1 MNEMFKRYFTVYH
14 LIPIIPVVQIQ
25 AAIARDDNTS
35 QTVFIQEVV
44 QKPTRQRFYVLAILF
59 IGLSIIY
66 LDRVNIS
73 IIAANTDFLQEMG
86 LIGKPVY
93 IGLLMSLF
101 LITYGVSNVILSPL
115 GDLIGPRKAMIM
127 AYAVISIS
135 LLLGGLSSVFGI
147 LLGTRILLGIGEG
160 LYYPMQNTF
169 IKNWFPPEER
179 GRANTAW
186 ILGQSLS
193 PAVAMPVFTWII
205 AEYSW
210 RHTFYFSFVLSLLP
224 LAFIYFFTSNSPRE
238 NKYIN
243 KQELNIIEASIP
255 GEMSTTRTNEK
266 TSILSRSKIYL
277 CNYDFWMLLAIFSSN
292 SMLSWGIVTWLPT
305 YLNSERGFSWSG
317 VGWMSSLPFIFGLLF
332 KVISGIAVDRTG
344 KKGVIMLISALLCAG
359 GILAGVNITNN
370 YLAAIIISFGIG
382 ASSMQLP
389 CVFTLLQG
397 MVPGAA
403 ISSAAG
409 ALNGM
414 AVGFGALSP
423 VLIGVIL
430 SFTHNF
436 YSVMYLLI
444 GIVMIGGLFSLPFAM
459 RRL

>member
-1 MNEMFKRYFTVYH
+1 MNSDNNISHRVHLEEMT
-14 LIPIIPVVQIQ
+14 
-25 AAIARDDNTS
+25 
-35 QTVFIQEVV
+35 
-44 QKPTRQRFYVLAILF
+44 QKPTRQRFFVLAVLF
-59 IGLSIIY
+59 ISLSIIY

-73 IIAANTDFLQEMG
+73 IIAANAQFLQEMD
-86 LIGKPVY
+86 LVGKPIY

-101 LITYGVSNVILSPL
+101 LITYGISNVVLSPI
-115 GDLIGPRKAMIM
+115 GDLIGPRKAMLI
-127 AYAVISIS
+127 AYIIISVS
-135 LLLGGLSSVFGI
+135 LLFGGLSSIFGV
-147 LLGTRILLGIGEG
+147 LLGTRILLGVGEG

-169 IKNWFPPEER
+169 IKNWFPPGER

-210 RHTFYFSFVLSLLP
+210 RHTFYFSFVLSLIP
-224 LAFIYFFTSNSPRE
+224 LVLIYFFASNTPRE
-238 NKYIN
+238 NRYIN
-243 KQELNIIEASIP
+243 KHELEIIE
-255 GEMSTTRTNEK
+255 EDRTVNHLVSHSEEK
-266 TSILSRSKIYL
+266 PSLITRSKIYL
-277 CNYDFWMLLAIFSSN
+277 CNPNFWLLLIIFSSN
-292 SMLSWGIVTWLPT
+292 SMLSWGVVTWLPT
-305 YLNSERGFSWSG
+305 YLNTERGFSWTN

-332 KVISGIAVDRTG
+332 KIVSGIVVDRTG
-344 KKGVIMLISALLCAG
+344 KKGMIMLISALLCAA
-359 GILAGVNITNN
+359 GILAGVNISNN
-370 YLAAIIISFGIG
+370 YIAAIMISFGIG

-397 MVPGAA
+397 MVPSEA

-423 VLIGVIL
+423 VLIGLIL
-430 SFTHNF
+430 SLTHNF

-444 GIVMIGGLFSLPFAM
+444 GIVLIGGLVSLFFAV

>member
-1 MNEMFKRYFTVYH
+1 MNS
-14 LIPIIPVVQIQ
+14 
-25 AAIARDDNTS
+25 DNNIS
-35 QTVFIQEVV
+35 QRVDIEEIT

-59 IGLSIIY
+59 ISLSVIY

-73 IIAANTDFLQEMG
+73 IIAANTQFLQEMD
-86 LIGKPVY
+86 LVGKPVY

-101 LITYGVSNVILSPL
+101 LITYGVSNVVLSPI
-115 GDLIGPRKAMIM
+115 GDLIGPRKAMLM
-127 AYAVISIS
+127 AYIIISLS
-135 LLLGGLSSVFGI
+135 LLLGGLSSIFGV
-147 LLGTRILLGIGEG
+147 LLGTRILLGVGEG

-169 IKNWFPPEER
+169 IKNWFPPRER

-210 RHTFYFSFVLSLLP
+210 RHTFYFSFALSLIP
-224 LAFIYFFTSNSPRE
+224 LILLYFFATNTPRE

-243 KQELNIIEASIP
+243 KHELEIIEESRKP
-255 GEMSTTRTNEK
+255 NNLVSNSNEK
-266 TSILSRSKIYL
+266 PSIISRSKIYL
-277 CNYDFWMLLAIFSSN
+277 CNANFWMLLIIFSSN

-305 YLNSERGFSWSG
+305 YLNTERGFSWSN

-332 KVISGIAVDRTG
+332 KIASGIAVDRTG
-344 KKGVIMLISALLCAG
+344 KKGMIMLISALLCAA
-359 GILAGVNITNN
+359 GILVGVNITNN
-370 YLAAIIISFGIG
+370 YIAAIMISFGIG

-389 CVFTLLQG
+389 CVFTLLQS
-397 MVPGAA
+397 MVPSEA

-423 VLIGVIL
+423 VLIGLIL
-430 SFTHNF
+430 SLTHNF
-436 YSVMYLLI
+436 YSVMYLLV
-444 GIVMIGGLFSLPFAM
+444 GIVLIGGLVSLFFAV

>member
-1 MNEMFKRYFTVYH
+1 MNSDNNISQSVDIEE
-14 LIPIIPVVQIQ
+14 
-25 AAIARDDNTS
+25 IA
-35 QTVFIQEVV
+35 
-44 QKPTRQRFYVLAILF
+44 QKPTRQRFYVLAVLF
-59 IGLSIIY
+59 ISLSVIY

-73 IIAANTDFLQEMG
+73 IIAANTQFLQEME
-86 LIGKPVY
+86 LVGKPIY

-101 LITYGVSNVILSPL
+101 LITYGVSNVVLSPI
-115 GDLIGPRKAMIM
+115 GDLIGPRKAMLI
-127 AYAVISIS
+127 AYIIISLS
-135 LLLGGLSSVFGI
+135 LLLGGLSSIFGM
-147 LLGTRILLGIGEG
+147 LLGTRILLGLGEG

-169 IKNWFPPEER
+169 IKNWFPPRER

-210 RHTFYFSFVLSLLP
+210 RHTFYFSFALSLIP
-224 LAFIYFFTSNSPRE
+224 LILIYLFATNTPRE

-243 KQELNIIEASIP
+243 KHELEIIEKSGKPNNLVSNSSEKPSII
-255 GEMSTTRTNEK
+255 T
-266 TSILSRSKIYL
+266 RSKIYL
-277 CNYDFWMLLAIFSSN
+277 CNANFWMLLIIFSSN
-292 SMLSWGIVTWLPT
+292 SMLSWGVVTWLPT
-305 YLNSERGFSWSG
+305 YLNTERGFSWSN

-332 KVISGIAVDRTG
+332 KIASGIVVDRTG
-344 KKGVIMLISALLCAG
+344 KKGIIMLISALLCAA

-370 YLAAIIISFGIG
+370 YIAAIMISFGIG

-397 MVPGAA
+397 MVPSEA

-423 VLIGVIL
+423 VLIGLIL
-430 SFTHNF
+430 SLTQNF
-436 YSVMYLLI
+436 YSVMYLLV
-444 GIVMIGGLFSLPFAM
+444 GIVLIGGLVSLFFAV

>member
-1 MNEMFKRYFTVYH
+1 MNSDNNISPRVDIEE
-14 LIPIIPVVQIQ
+14 
-25 AAIARDDNTS
+25 IA
-35 QTVFIQEVV
+35 
-44 QKPTRQRFYVLAILF
+44 QKPTRQRIYVLAILF
-59 IGLSIIY
+59 ISLSVIY

-73 IIAANTDFLQEMG
+73 IIAANTQFLQEMD
-86 LIGKPVY
+86 LVDKPIY

-101 LITYGVSNVILSPL
+101 LITYGVSNVVLSPI
-115 GDLIGPRKAMIM
+115 GDLIGPRKAMLI
-127 AYAVISIS
+127 AYVIISLS
-135 LLLGGLSSVFGI
+135 LLLGGLSSIFGM
-147 LLGTRILLGIGEG
+147 LLGTRILLGVGEG

-169 IKNWFPPEER
+169 IKNWFPPRER

-210 RHTFYFSFVLSLLP
+210 RHTFYFSFVLSLIP
-224 LAFIYFFTSNSPRE
+224 LILIYLFASNTPRE

-243 KQELNIIEASIP
+243 KHELEIIEESSI
-255 GEMSTTRTNEK
+255 TNNLVSHSSEK
-266 TSILSRSKIYL
+266 PSIITRSKIYL
-277 CNYDFWMLLAIFSSN
+277 CNANFWMLLIIFSSN
-292 SMLSWGIVTWLPT
+292 SMLSWGVVTWLPT
-305 YLNSERGFSWSG
+305 YLNTERGFSWSN

-332 KVISGIAVDRTG
+332 KIASGIAVDRTG
-344 KKGVIMLISALLCAG
+344 KKGMIMLISALLCAA

-370 YLAAIIISFGIG
+370 YIAAIMISFGIG

-397 MVPGAA
+397 MVPSEA

-423 VLIGVIL
+423 VLIGLIL
-430 SFTHNF
+430 SLTHNF
-436 YSVMYLLI
+436 YSVMYLLV
-444 GIVMIGGLFSLPFAM
+444 GIVLIGGLVSLFFAV

>member
-1 MNEMFKRYFTVYH
+1 MNS
-14 LIPIIPVVQIQ
+14 
-25 AAIARDDNTS
+25 DNNIS
-35 QTVFIQEVV
+35 QRVDIEEIV

-59 IGLSIIY
+59 ISLSVIY

-73 IIAANTDFLQEMG
+73 IIAANSQFLQEMD
-86 LIGKPVY
+86 LVGKPVY

-101 LITYGVSNVILSPL
+101 LITYGVSNVVLSPI
-115 GDLIGPRKAMIM
+115 GDLIGPRKAMLM
-127 AYAVISIS
+127 AYIIISLS
-135 LLLGGLSSVFGI
+135 LLLGGLSSIFGV
-147 LLGTRILLGIGEG
+147 LLGTRILLGVGEG

-169 IKNWFPPEER
+169 IKNWFPPRER

-210 RHTFYFSFVLSLLP
+210 RHTFYFSFALSLIP
-224 LAFIYFFTSNSPRE
+224 LILLYFFATNTPRE

-243 KQELNIIEASIP
+243 KHELEIIEESRKP
-255 GEMSTTRTNEK
+255 NNLVSNSNEK
-266 TSILSRSKIYL
+266 PSIISRSKIYL
-277 CNYDFWMLLAIFSSN
+277 CNANFWMLLIIFSSN

-305 YLNSERGFSWSG
+305 YLNTERGFSWSN

-332 KVISGIAVDRTG
+332 KIASGIAVDRTG
-344 KKGVIMLISALLCAG
+344 KKGMIMLISALLCAA
-359 GILAGVNITNN
+359 GILVGVNITNN
-370 YLAAIIISFGIG
+370 YIAAIMISFGIG

-389 CVFTLLQG
+389 CVFTLLQS
-397 MVPGAA
+397 MVPSEA

-423 VLIGVIL
+423 VLIGLIL
-430 SFTHNF
+430 SLTHNF
-436 YSVMYLLI
+436 YSVMYLLV
-444 GIVMIGGLFSLPFAM
+444 GIVLIGGLVSLFFAV

>member
-1 MNEMFKRYFTVYH
+1 MNS
-14 LIPIIPVVQIQ
+14 
-25 AAIARDDNTS
+25 DNHIS
-35 QTVFIQEVV
+35 QTVPLSTAV
-44 QKPTRQRFYVLAILF
+44 QKPTRQRFYVLSILF
-59 IGLSIIY
+59 ISLSVIY

-73 IIAANTDFLQEMG
+73 IIAANSQFLTDMG
-86 LIGKPVY
+86 LVGKPVY

-101 LITYGVSNVILSPL
+101 LITYGISNVILSPV
-115 GDLIGPRKAMIM
+115 GDLIGPRKAMII
-127 AYAVISIS
+127 AYFIISAS
-135 LLLGGLSSVFGI
+135 LLLGGVSGIFGF

-169 IKNWFPPEER
+169 IKNWFPPKER

-193 PAVAMPVFTWII
+193 PAIAMPVFTWII

-210 RHTFYFSFVLSLLP
+210 RYTFYFSFSLSLIP
-224 LAFIYFFTSNSPRE
+224 LLLIYFFTSNTPRE
-238 NKYIN
+238 NKFIN
-243 KQELNIIEASIP
+243 ASELEIIEERLSNNNSNNVPGEKASI
-255 GEMSTTRTNEK
+255 
-266 TSILSRSKIYL
+266 IARSKIYL
-277 CNYDFWMLLAIFSSN
+277 CNGNFWMLLIIFASN

-305 YLNSERGFSWSG
+305 YLNTERGFSWAN

-332 KVISGIAVDRTG
+332 KIVSGIIVDRTG
-344 KKGVIMLISALLCAG
+344 KKGMIMLISALLCAG
-359 GILAGVNITNN
+359 GILTGVNITDN
-370 YLAAIIISFGIG
+370 YTAAIVISFGIG

-397 MVPGAA
+397 MVPSAA

-423 VLIGVIL
+423 VIIGFIL
-430 SFTHNF
+430 GLTNNF
-436 YSVMYLLI
+436 NAVMYLLI
-444 GIVMIGGLFSLPFAM
+444 SIVMIGGAFAGIFAM
-459 RRL
+459 KRL

>member
-1 MNEMFKRYFTVYH
+1 MNS
-14 LIPIIPVVQIQ
+14 
-25 AAIARDDNTS
+25 DNNIS
-35 QTVFIQEVV
+35 QRVDIEEIV

-59 IGLSIIY
+59 ISLSVIY

-73 IIAANTDFLQEMG
+73 IIAANTQFLQEMD
-86 LIGKPVY
+86 LVGKPVY

-101 LITYGVSNVILSPL
+101 LITYGVSNVVLSPI
-115 GDLIGPRKAMIM
+115 GDLIDPRKAMLM
-127 AYAVISIS
+127 AYIIISLS
-135 LLLGGLSSVFGI
+135 LLLGGLSSIFGV
-147 LLGTRILLGIGEG
+147 LLGTRILLGVGEG

-169 IKNWFPPEER
+169 IKNWFPPRER

-210 RHTFYFSFVLSLLP
+210 RHTFYFSFALSLIP
-224 LAFIYFFTSNSPRE
+224 LILLYFFATNTPRE

-243 KQELNIIEASIP
+243 KHELEIIEESRKP
-255 GEMSTTRTNEK
+255 NNLVSNSNEK
-266 TSILSRSKIYL
+266 PSIISRSKIYL
-277 CNYDFWMLLAIFSSN
+277 CNANFWMLLIIFSSN

-305 YLNSERGFSWSG
+305 YLNTERGFSWSN

-332 KVISGIAVDRTG
+332 KIASGIAVDRTG
-344 KKGVIMLISALLCAG
+344 KKGMIMLISALLCAA
-359 GILAGVNITNN
+359 GILVGVNITNN
-370 YLAAIIISFGIG
+370 YIAAIMISFGIG

-389 CVFTLLQG
+389 CVFTLLQS
-397 MVPGAA
+397 MVPSEA

-423 VLIGVIL
+423 VLIGLIL
-430 SFTHNF
+430 SLTHNF
-436 YSVMYLLI
+436 YSVMYLLV
-444 GIVMIGGLFSLPFAM
+444 GIVLIGGLVSLFFAV

>member
-1 MNEMFKRYFTVYH
+1 MNS
-14 LIPIIPVVQIQ
+14 
-25 AAIARDDNTS
+25 DNNIS
-35 QTVFIQEVV
+35 QTAPLEEIV

-59 IGLSIIY
+59 VSLSVIY

-73 IIAANTDFLQEMG
+73 IIAANMQFLQEMD
-86 LIGKPVY
+86 LVGKPIY

-101 LITYGVSNVILSPL
+101 LVTYGISNVVLSPI
-115 GDLIGPRKAMIM
+115 GDLIGPRKAMLI
-127 AYAVISIS
+127 AYIIISSS
-135 LLLGGLSSVFGI
+135 LLLGGLSSIFGV
-147 LLGTRILLGIGEG
+147 LLGTRILLGVGEG

-169 IKNWFPPEER
+169 IKNWFPPRER

-210 RHTFYFSFVLSLLP
+210 RHTFYFSFVLSLIP
-224 LAFIYFFTSNSPRE
+224 LILIYLFASNTPRE

-243 KQELNIIEASIP
+243 KHELEIIEEDKTANHIVSHLKEKPSII
-255 GEMSTTRTNEK
+255 T
-266 TSILSRSKIYL
+266 RSKIYL
-277 CNYDFWMLLAIFSSN
+277 CNANFWMLLIIFSSN
-292 SMLSWGIVTWLPT
+292 SMLSWGVVTWLPT
-305 YLNSERGFSWSG
+305 YLNTERGFSWSS

-332 KVISGIAVDRTG
+332 KIISGIVVDRTG
-344 KKGVIMLISALLCAG
+344 KKGMIMLISALLCAA

-370 YLAAIIISFGIG
+370 YIAAIMISFGIG

-397 MVPGAA
+397 MVPSEA

-423 VLIGVIL
+423 VLIGLIL
-430 SFTHNF
+430 SLTHSF

-444 GIVMIGGLFSLPFAM
+444 GIVMIGGLVSISFAA

>member
-1 MNEMFKRYFTVYH
+1 MNS
-14 LIPIIPVVQIQ
+14 
-25 AAIARDDNTS
+25 DNNIS
-35 QTVFIQEVV
+35 QRVDIEEIV

-59 IGLSIIY
+59 ISLSVIY

-73 IIAANTDFLQEMG
+73 IIAANTQFLQEMD
-86 LIGKPVY
+86 LVGKPVY

-101 LITYGVSNVILSPL
+101 LITYGVSNVVLSPI
-115 GDLIGPRKAMIM
+115 GDLIGPRKAMLM
-127 AYAVISIS
+127 AYIIISLS
-135 LLLGGLSSVFGI
+135 LLLGGLSSIFGV
-147 LLGTRILLGIGEG
+147 LLGTRILLGVGEG

-169 IKNWFPPEER
+169 IKNWFPPRER

-210 RHTFYFSFVLSLLP
+210 RHTFYFSFALSLIP
-224 LAFIYFFTSNSPRE
+224 LILLYFFATNTPRE

-243 KQELNIIEASIP
+243 KHELEIIEESRKP
-255 GEMSTTRTNEK
+255 NNLVSNSNEK
-266 TSILSRSKIYL
+266 PSIISRSKIYL
-277 CNYDFWMLLAIFSSN
+277 CNANFWMLLIIFSSN

-305 YLNSERGFSWSG
+305 YLNTERGFSWSN
-317 VGWMSSLPFIFGLLF
+317 VGWMSSLPFIVGLLF
-332 KVISGIAVDRTG
+332 KIASGIAVDRTG
-344 KKGVIMLISALLCAG
+344 KKGMIMLISALLCAA
-359 GILAGVNITNN
+359 GILVGVNITNN
-370 YLAAIIISFGIG
+370 YIAAIMISFGIG

-389 CVFTLLQG
+389 CVFTLLQS
-397 MVPGAA
+397 MVPSEA

-423 VLIGVIL
+423 VLIGLIL
-430 SFTHNF
+430 SLTHNF
-436 YSVMYLLI
+436 YSVMYLLV
-444 GIVMIGGLFSLPFAM
+444 GIVLIGGLVSLFFAV

>member
-1 MNEMFKRYFTVYH
+1 MNSDNNISHRVHLEEMT
-14 LIPIIPVVQIQ
+14 
-25 AAIARDDNTS
+25 
-35 QTVFIQEVV
+35 
-44 QKPTRQRFYVLAILF
+44 QKPTRQRFFVLAVLF
-59 IGLSIIY
+59 ISLSIIY

-73 IIAANTDFLQEMG
+73 IIAANAQFLQEMD
-86 LIGKPVY
+86 LVGKPIY

-101 LITYGVSNVILSPL
+101 LITYGISNVVLSPI
-115 GDLIGPRKAMIM
+115 GDLIGPRKAMLI
-127 AYAVISIS
+127 AYIIISVS
-135 LLLGGLSSVFGI
+135 LIFGGLSSIFGV
-147 LLGTRILLGIGEG
+147 LLGTRILLGVGEG

-169 IKNWFPPEER
+169 IKNWFPPGER

-193 PAVAMPVFTWII
+193 PAVAMPVFTWIL

-210 RHTFYFSFVLSLLP
+210 RHTFYFSFVLSLIP
-224 LAFIYFFTSNSPRE
+224 LVLIYFFASNTPRE
-238 NKYIN
+238 NRYIN
-243 KQELNIIEASIP
+243 KHELEIIE
-255 GEMSTTRTNEK
+255 EDRTVNHLVSHSEEK
-266 TSILSRSKIYL
+266 PSLITRSKIYL
-277 CNYDFWMLLAIFSSN
+277 CNPNFWLLLIIFSSN
-292 SMLSWGIVTWLPT
+292 SMLSWGVVTWLPT
-305 YLNSERGFSWSG
+305 YLNTERGFSWSN

-332 KVISGIAVDRTG
+332 KIVSGIVVDRTG
-344 KKGVIMLISALLCAG
+344 KKGMIMLISALLCAA
-359 GILAGVNITNN
+359 GILAGVNISNN
-370 YLAAIIISFGIG
+370 YIAAIMISFGIG

-397 MVPGAA
+397 MVPSEA

-423 VLIGVIL
+423 VLIGLIL
-430 SFTHNF
+430 SLTHNF

-444 GIVMIGGLFSLPFAM
+444 GIVLIGGLVSLFFAV

>member
-1 MNEMFKRYFTVYH
+1 MNSDNNISQRVDIEE
-14 LIPIIPVVQIQ
+14 
-25 AAIARDDNTS
+25 IA
-35 QTVFIQEVV
+35 

-59 IGLSIIY
+59 ISLSVIY

-73 IIAANTDFLQEMG
+73 IIAANTQFLQEMD
-86 LIGKPVY
+86 LVGKPIY

-101 LITYGVSNVILSPL
+101 LITYGVSNVVLSPI
-115 GDLIGPRKAMIM
+115 GDLIGPRKAMLI
-127 AYAVISIS
+127 AYIIISLS
-135 LLLGGLSSVFGI
+135 LLLGGLSSIFGM
-147 LLGTRILLGIGEG
+147 LLGTRILLGLGEG

-169 IKNWFPPEER
+169 IKNWFPPRER

-210 RHTFYFSFVLSLLP
+210 RHTFYFSFALSLIP
-224 LAFIYFFTSNSPRE
+224 LILIYLFATNTPRE

-243 KQELNIIEASIP
+243 KHELEIIEKSGKTNNLVSNSSEKPSII
-255 GEMSTTRTNEK
+255 T
-266 TSILSRSKIYL
+266 RSKIYL
-277 CNYDFWMLLAIFSSN
+277 CNANFWMLLIIFSSN
-292 SMLSWGIVTWLPT
+292 SMLSWGVVTWLPT
-305 YLNSERGFSWSG
+305 YLNTERGFSWSN

-332 KVISGIAVDRTG
+332 KIASGIVVDRTG
-344 KKGVIMLISALLCAG
+344 KKGIIMLISALLCAA

-370 YLAAIIISFGIG
+370 NIAAIMISFGIG

-397 MVPGAA
+397 MVPSEA

-423 VLIGVIL
+423 VLIGLIL
-430 SFTHNF
+430 SLTQNF
-436 YSVMYLLI
+436 SSVMYLLV
-444 GIVMIGGLFSLPFAM
+444 GIVLIGGLVSLFFAV

>member
-1 MNEMFKRYFTVYH
+1 MNSENNVSQI
-14 LIPIIPVVQIQ
+14 LPVEE
-25 AAIARDDNTS
+25 IAK
-35 QTVFIQEVV
+35 
-44 QKPTRQRFYVLAILF
+44 KPTRIRFFILAILF
-59 IGLSIIY
+59 VSLSVIY

-73 IIAANTDFLQEMG
+73 IIAANSNFLQEMD
-86 LIGKPVY
+86 LVGKPIY

-101 LITYGVSNVILSPL
+101 LITYGISNVILSPI
-115 GDLIGPRKAMIM
+115 GDLIGPRKAMII
-127 AYAVISIS
+127 AYFIIS
-135 LLLGGLSSVFGI
+135 LSLLSGGLTSVFGF
-147 LLGTRILLGIGEG
+147 LLATRILLGIGEG

-169 IKNWFPPEER
+169 IKNWFPPQER

-205 AEYSW
+205 AEFSW
-210 RHTFYFSFVLSLLP
+210 RHTFYFSFLLSLIP
-224 LAFIYFFTSNSPRE
+224 LALIYFFTSNTPGE
-238 NKYIN
+238 NKFIS
-243 KQELNIIEASIP
+243 KLEVDIIESSIASDEIKQHET
-255 GEMSTTRTNEK
+255 GK
-266 TSILSRSKIYL
+266 QSILTRSKIYL
-277 CNYDFWMLLAIFSSN
+277 CNTHFWMLLIIFASN

-305 YLNSERGFSWSG
+305 YLNAERGFSWAN

-332 KVISGIAVDRTG
+332 KIVSGVVVDRTG
-344 KKGVIMLISALLCAG
+344 KKGITMLISALLCAA
-359 GILAGVNITNN
+359 GIVAGVNITNN
-370 YLAAIIISFGIG
+370 VVAAILIAFGIG

-397 MVPGAA
+397 MVPSEA

-423 VLIGVIL
+423 VLIGFIL
-430 SFTHNF
+430 SLTHNF

-444 GIVMIGGLFSLPFAM
+444 GIVLLGGIFSLFFAF

>member
-1 MNEMFKRYFTVYH
+1 MNSDNNIFPRVDVEE
-14 LIPIIPVVQIQ
+14 
-25 AAIARDDNTS
+25 IA
-35 QTVFIQEVV
+35 

-59 IGLSIIY
+59 ISLSVIY

-73 IIAANTDFLQEMG
+73 IIAANTQFLQEMD
-86 LIGKPVY
+86 LVGKPIY

-101 LITYGVSNVILSPL
+101 LITYGVSNVVLSPI
-115 GDLIGPRKAMIM
+115 GDLIGPRKAMLI
-127 AYAVISIS
+127 AYIIISLS
-135 LLLGGLSSVFGI
+135 LLLGGLSSIFGM
-147 LLGTRILLGIGEG
+147 LLGTRILLGVGEG

-169 IKNWFPPEER
+169 IKNWFPPRER

-210 RHTFYFSFVLSLLP
+210 RHTFYFSFVLSLIP
-224 LAFIYFFTSNSPRE
+224 LILIYLFASNTPRE

-243 KQELNIIEASIP
+243 KHELEIIEESSI
-255 GEMSTTRTNEK
+255 TNNLVSHSSEK
-266 TSILSRSKIYL
+266 PSIITRSKIYL
-277 CNYDFWMLLAIFSSN
+277 CNANFWMLLIIFSSN
-292 SMLSWGIVTWLPT
+292 SMLSWGVVTWLPT
-305 YLNSERGFSWSG
+305 YLNTERGFSWSN

-332 KVISGIAVDRTG
+332 KIASGIAVDRTG
-344 KKGVIMLISALLCAG
+344 KKGMIMLISALLCAA

-370 YLAAIIISFGIG
+370 YIAAIMISFGIG

-397 MVPGAA
+397 MVPSEA

-423 VLIGVIL
+423 VLIGLIL
-430 SFTHNF
+430 SLTQNF
-436 YSVMYLLI
+436 YSVMYLLV
-444 GIVMIGGLFSLPFAM
+444 GIVLIGGLVSLFFAV

>member
-1 MNEMFKRYFTVYH
+1 MNN
-14 LIPIIPVVQIQ
+14 
-25 AAIARDDNTS
+25 DNNIS
-35 QTVFIQEVV
+35 QTVAISEAT
-44 QKPTRQRFYVLAILF
+44 QKPTRQRFIVLAILF
-59 IGLSIIY
+59 VSLSVIY

-73 IIAANTDFLQEMG
+73 IIAANTEFLHDMD
-86 LIGKPVY
+86 LAGKPVY

-101 LITYGVSNVILSPL
+101 LITYGVSNVFLSPI
-115 GDLIGPRKAMIM
+115 GDWVGPRKAMII
-127 AYAVISIS
+127 AYGIISVS
-135 LLLGGLSSVFGI
+135 LILGGMSSVFGF
-147 LLGTRILLGIGEG
+147 LLATRILLGTGEG

-169 IKNWFPPEER
+169 IKNWFPARER

-193 PAVAMPVFTWII
+193 PAIAMPVFTWII

-224 LAFIYFFTSNSPRE
+224 LVLIYFFTSNTPRE

-243 KQELNIIEASIP
+243 TQELEIIEEDRDVNEIKSVV
-255 GEMSTTRTNEK
+255 NEK
-266 TSILSRSKIYL
+266 PSFFSRSKIYL
-277 CNYDFWMLLAIFSSN
+277 CNVNFWMLLVIFSSN

-305 YLNSERGFSWSG
+305 YLNTERGFSWTN

-332 KVISGIAVDRTG
+332 KIIAGIAVDRTG
-344 KKGVIMLISALLCAG
+344 KKGMIMLISALLCASA
-359 GILAGVNITNN
+359 ILTGVNISNN
-370 YLAAIIISFGIG
+370 YIAAIFISFGIG

-397 MVPGAA
+397 MVPSAA

-423 VLIGVIL
+423 VLIGMIL
-430 SFTHNF
+430 SLTHNF
-436 YSVMYLLI
+436 YAVMYLLI
-444 GIVMIGGLFSLPFAM
+444 GIVIVGGVFSLVFAM
-459 RRL
+459 KRL

>member
-1 MNEMFKRYFTVYH
+1 MNS
-14 LIPIIPVVQIQ
+14 
-25 AAIARDDNTS
+25 DNNIS
-35 QTVFIQEVV
+35 QTAPLEEIV

-59 IGLSIIY
+59 ISLSVIY

-73 IIAANTDFLQEMG
+73 IIAANMQFLQEMD
-86 LIGKPVY
+86 LVGKPIY

-101 LITYGVSNVILSPL
+101 LVTYGISNVVLSPI
-115 GDLIGPRKAMIM
+115 GDLIGPRKAMLI
-127 AYAVISIS
+127 AYIIISSS
-135 LLLGGLSSVFGI
+135 LLLGGLSSIFGV
-147 LLGTRILLGIGEG
+147 LLGTRILLGVGEG

-169 IKNWFPPEER
+169 IKNWFPPRER

-210 RHTFYFSFVLSLLP
+210 RHTFYFSFVLSLIP
-224 LAFIYFFTSNSPRE
+224 LVLIYLFASNTPRE

-243 KQELNIIEASIP
+243 KHELEIIEEDKTVNHIVSHLKEKPSII
-255 GEMSTTRTNEK
+255 T
-266 TSILSRSKIYL
+266 RSKIYL
-277 CNYDFWMLLAIFSSN
+277 CNANFWMLLIIFSSN
-292 SMLSWGIVTWLPT
+292 SMLSWGVVTWLPT
-305 YLNSERGFSWSG
+305 YLNTERGFSWSS

-332 KVISGIAVDRTG
+332 KIISGIVVDRTG
-344 KKGVIMLISALLCAG
+344 KKGMIMLISALLCAA

-370 YLAAIIISFGIG
+370 YIAAIMISFGIG

-397 MVPGAA
+397 MVPSEA

-423 VLIGVIL
+423 VLIGLIL
-430 SFTHNF
+430 SLTHNF

-444 GIVMIGGLFSLPFAM
+444 GIVMIGGLVSISFAA